1 MDYNT
6 EKDKIE
12 YLNKLSLHMKQ
23 AIKGVDLI
31 LAYEGYKEGLELE
44 DCLEY
49 IENNMIQD
57 LENGIINTEI
67 FDLSLDYFLESTYE
81 KFNIQESTRSSDITD
96 TEPEIPKD
104 EFI

>member
-1 MDYNT
+1 MGYNT

-49 IENNMIQD
+49 IENNRDKKIEEIEKATKEL
-57 LENGIINTEI
+57 LEK
-67 FDLSLDYFLESTYE
+67 E
-81 KFNIQESTRSSDITD
+81 KKEKEKKKKLAKIKLTFNRRKNKLCQ
-96 TEPEIPKD
+96 KK
-104 EFI
+104 

>member
-1 MDYNT
+1 MGYNT

-49 IENNMIQD
+49 IENNRDKKIEEIEKATKEL
-57 LENGIINTEI
+57 LEK
-67 FDLSLDYFLESTYE
+67 E
-81 KFNIQESTRSSDITD
+81 KKEKEKEKAKQKKLAKIKLTFNRRKNKVCQ
-96 TEPEIPKD
+96 KK
-104 EFI
+104 

>member
-1 MDYNT
+1 MGYNT

-49 IENNMIQD
+49 IENNRDKKIEEIEKATKEL
-57 LENGIINTEI
+57 LEK
-67 FDLSLDYFLESTYE
+67 E
-81 KFNIQESTRSSDITD
+81 KKEKEKAKQKKLAKIKLTFNRRKNKVCQ
-96 TEPEIPKD
+96 KK
-104 EFI
+104 

>member
-1 MDYNT
+1 MGYNT

-49 IENNMIQD
+49 IENNRDKKIEEIEKATKEL
-57 LENGIINTEI
+57 LEK
-67 FDLSLDYFLESTYE
+67 E
-81 KFNIQESTRSSDITD
+81 KKEKEKEKKKKLAKIKLTFNKRKNKVCQ
-96 TEPEIPKD
+96 KK
-104 EFI
+104 

>member
-1 MDYNT
+1 MGYNT

-49 IENNMIQD
+49 IKNNRDKKIEEIEKATKEL
-57 LENGIINTEI
+57 LEK
-67 FDLSLDYFLESTYE
+67 E
-81 KFNIQESTRSSDITD
+81 KKKKLAKIKLTFNRRKNKVCQ
-96 TEPEIPKD
+96 KK
-104 EFI
+104 